1 MLRYAIGLVAM
12 LTIFSSCDS
21 KFKLTGEYKE
31 KALIYGL
38 LDPNDNPNVGGK
50 GHLFRIQKGFLG
62 EESAFVMAQNA
73 DSSYF
78 KYENLFVEMIEY
90 EFSVSGNKWVESNRW
105 SLDTV
110 NIGNKETG
118 NPDDGE
124 IDFFGPTQR
133 LYKTKT
139 DAGPKQV
146 NINPDREYE
155 ITLKK
160 RPSHIPIDGM
170 NLANMDTVTPIADAR
185 TEIVDTTS
193 FSWNTPSRAALTNP
207 NNPQAAKMEIFNN
220 LGQFRDYTIRFDVAQ
235 NAIKHEVWMRFY
247 YREVLDGNE
256 TVKTLEWK
264 AATFDLALNTN
275 SWQVQLAAANI
286 YSKIGS
292 EVKPIPNVVRY
303 IGLKDGA
310 PGDILLNDG
319 HSHDFDFFIRM
330 AGNELNEYI
339 NINNPSSSGAL
350 QDKPVY
356 TNVNNGLGVFSSRTS
371 TVFRGLYL
379 SDVSAQQLVD
389 GAYTKGL
396 GFVDD

>member
-1 MLRYAIGLVAM
+1 MLRYVTGLVAM

-31 KALIYGL
+31 KALVYGL
-38 LDPNDNPNVGGK
+38 LDPNENVS

-78 KYENLFVEMIEY
+78 KYENLFVEVTEY
-90 EFSVSGNKWVESNRW
+90 DEDGDETNRW
-105 SLDTV
+105 ALDTV

-118 NPDDGE
+118 DPEDGT

-133 LYKTKT
+133 LYKLNENI
-139 DAGPKQV
+139 DPKK
-146 NINPDREYE
+146 EYE
-155 ITLKK
+155 VKLKK
-160 RPSHIPIDGM
+160 RPSHIAIGDM
-170 NLANMDTVTPIADAR
+170 TVANMDTVTPIADAR
-185 TEIVDTTS
+185 TEIVNTES
-193 FSWNTPSRAALTNP
+193 FQWNAPSEIAF
-207 NNPQAAKMEIFNN
+207 NNGTAAKMDISNTS
-220 LGQFRDYTIRFDVAQ
+220 GQYKDYTVRFDAAQ
-235 NAIKHEVWMRFY
+235 NAIKHEVWLRFY
-247 YREVLDGNE
+247 YREVLGGNE
-256 TVKTLEWK
+256 TVKTLEWRVS
-264 AATFDLALNTN
+264 TFELESNVN
-275 SWQVQLAAANI
+275 SWQVQLSAAGI
-286 YSKIGS
+286 YSRIGS
-292 EVKPIPNVVRY
+292 EVKPIPNVIRY

-310 PGDILLNDG
+310 AGDILPGDG

-356 TNVNNGLGVFSSRTS
+356 TNVNNGLGVFSTRT
-371 TVFRGLYL
+371 TTEFKGAYL
-379 SDVSAQQLVD
+379 SVTSAQQLVD
-389 GAYTKGL
+389 GEYTKGL